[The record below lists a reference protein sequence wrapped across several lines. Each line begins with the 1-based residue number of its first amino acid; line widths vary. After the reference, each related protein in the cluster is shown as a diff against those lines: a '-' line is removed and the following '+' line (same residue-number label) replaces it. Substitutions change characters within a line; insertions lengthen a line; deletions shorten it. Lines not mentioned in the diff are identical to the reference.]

1 MNQLESRPEAPFLQ
15 RAWRLMAGRH
25 AGMGRVPMPPLRVL
39 LESEWST
46 EFEQRMRN
54 RLVMG
59 ALRYGRMGERNK
71 PKYDRISSVIRRLQA
86 YRVTGNL
93 EHLVD
98 AACLLMLEF
107 VEGLH
112 PRRHWGPGD
121 DGEHTKERLQ

>member
-1 MNQLESRPEAPFLQ
+1 MKQLESRPEAPFLQ
-15 RAWRLMAGRH
+15 RAWRLMARRH
-25 AGMGRVPMPPLRVL
+25 EGMGSKPMPPLDAL
-39 LESEWST
+39 LQSEWSA

-59 ALRYGRMGERNK
+59 ALRYGRMGDRDK
-71 PKYDRISSVIRRLQA
+71 PTYDRISSIIRRLQA
-86 YRVTGNL
+86 YRATGNL

-112 PRRHWGPGD
+112 PLRHWGPGD
-121 DGEHTKERLQ
+121 DGEHTRERVQ